1 MVKPKKESKRNI
13 RIAVRFTEAEAEDLK
28 KFIDDNTDYT
38 ISEFIRRAIHEK
50 RLDLMGY
57 EINIRKLI

>member
-1 MVKPKKESKRNI
+1 MVKPKKENKRNI

-28 KFIDDNTDYT
+28 KFIEDNTDYT
-38 ISEFIRRAIHEK
+38 ISEFIRRAINEK
-50 RLDLMGY
+50 RLNLMSY